1 MWITIGIIII
11 IASGAISL
19 FIIILAA
26 IKNAVVEATS
36 ELKEEFINEI
46 NIKPNN
52 EDNILN

>member
-11 IASGAISL
+11 IASGANFL

-26 IKNAVVEATS
+26 IKNAVVEATC

-46 NIKPNN
+46 NIKPDN
-52 EDNILN
+52 EDNNVN